1 MDNLTEQILVIISKS
16 LPYSYTEIERLYEQ
30 CKSFDKT
37 IFLAEWCI
45 SRKFS
50 IIDYDEIKKHIK

>member
-30 CKSFDKT
+30 CQSFDKT
-37 IFLAEWCI
+37 IFVLKWCI
-45 SRKFS
+45 SREFS
-50 IIDYDEIKKHIK
+50 IIDYDEITK